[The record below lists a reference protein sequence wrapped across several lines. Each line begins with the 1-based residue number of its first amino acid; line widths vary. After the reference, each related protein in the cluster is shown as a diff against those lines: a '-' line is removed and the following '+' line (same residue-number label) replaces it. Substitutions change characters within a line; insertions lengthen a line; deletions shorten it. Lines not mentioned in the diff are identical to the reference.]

1 MSSLALMT
9 GSDFWYCAH
18 FRCTCKKKEKVV
30 QSCSCWLNQISKI
43 RSFLSVT
50 ISEPYACCYIFFP
63 FIDLDIAMLDKQC
76 QSDAMCRNVLYTF
89 ITTIIVVV
97 LCENIRFN
105 AASTDGMIVLLIA
118 YMINPH
124 INLQL
129 YTGFQDCLCV
139 CMRVCVIWF
148 FGVFFSHKWPFG
160 SLISEP
166 AFKKKKHSKLHA
178 HIQAP
183 DKANWHS
190 HHDSVKANRT

>member
-1 MSSLALMT
+1 
-9 GSDFWYCAH
+9 
-18 FRCTCKKKEKVV
+18 
-30 QSCSCWLNQISKI
+30 
-43 RSFLSVT
+43 
-50 ISEPYACCYIFFP
+50 
-63 FIDLDIAMLDKQC
+63 MLDKQC

-139 CMRVCVIWF
+139 RVCVIWF
-148 FGVFFSHKWPFG
+148 FGVFFSHK
-160 SLISEP
+160 
-166 AFKKKKHSKLHA
+166 
-178 HIQAP
+178 
-183 DKANWHS
+183 
-190 HHDSVKANRT
+190 